1 MKKRKKVIL
10 DSIRLDSFIKKE
22 FNLSSSQIER
32 IFKDKLIK
40 LNNKIPKKRG
50 IKLKKGDIVE
60 FELIENND
68 KVIQIPENLRLK
80 KLFEDE
86 YILVIDK
93 PEGISVHQGAG
104 KTSITIQDLFLN
116 EYPEV
121 KNNMISDRMGI
132 VHRLDKET
140 SGVLIL
146 AKDERS
152 LKRLQKSFKRRE
164 VQKTYYAIVKGIPR
178 FNYNEIN
185 LPIRRSLKNRTRF
198 EITEIEDENS
208 KQALTYYTVLLKRDN
223 FSLLKVNPK
232 TGRTHQIRVHLS
244 YIGNPIIGDKLYSK
258 EKKINYKR
266 MYLHAY
272 SIKFPHPI
280 TGNQICVYS
289 FLPKSFLSF
298 INQAKS

>member
-1 MKKRKKVIL
+1 MKKRKKVNL
-10 DSIRLDSFIKKE
+10 DGIRLDSFIKKE
-22 FNLSSSQIER
+22 FNLSSSDVEK

-40 LNNKIPKKRG
+40 LNNLIPKKKG
-50 IKLKKGDIVE
+50 IKLKKDDIVE
-60 FELIENND
+60 FELIKNNNML
-68 KVIQIPENLRLK
+68 IQIPENLKLK
-80 KLFEDE
+80 KLFEDK
-86 YILVIDK
+86 YVLVIDK
-93 PEGISVHQGAG
+93 PEGIAVHQGAG
-104 KTSITIQDLFLN
+104 KKNITIQDMFLN

-121 KNNMISDRMGI
+121 KNNMNSDRMGV

-146 AKDERS
+146 AKDEWS

-164 VQKTYYAIVKGIPR
+164 VQKTYYAIVKGLPR
-178 FNYNEIN
+178 FKYNEIN
-185 LPIRRSLKNRTRF
+185 LPIRRSIKNRTRF
-198 EITEIEDENS
+198 EIAEDDEENS
-208 KQALTYYTVLLKRDN
+208 KQALTFYTVLLRKEN

-244 YIGNPIIGDKLYSK
+244 HIGNPIIGDKLYSK
-258 EKKINYKR
+258 ENKVNHKR

-289 FLPKSFLSF
+289 FLPKSFLLF
-298 INQAKS
+298 INQD